1 MIIGLNTLS
10 LLSNLKAQENY
21 QNLDSIVAIV
31 EKDVV
36 TQKELDEEIYQTIN
50 RLKKSNITLPTSG
63 VLNKQV
69 LDSLIEK
76 KLIMQFANNHGIKI
90 ENQFLEETINSIALQ
105 NKMTINELQESV
117 ERDGLSFRSF
127 RGEINYQLILK
138 QLKEREI
145 TSKINISDY
154 EVEAFLKKNKDKNPL
169 EYHLYHI
176 LIKKKPEDGTNA
188 EVEKI
193 LSLLTKKT
201 FDEIAMSHSDGPLAD
216 KGGDMGWKKLD
227 ELPSIFSDAIADM
240 KVGDISKPITSENGI
255 HLIKLTE
262 IKGGDASQEK
272 ILSEQ
277 YNISQIVIKTNEI
290 TNEED
295 IIKKLENI
303 RNQISA
309 GLSFSDAATKYSED
323 ASSSNGGNIGWVD
336 INSML
341 PQFRVFAESSV
352 KGQVTGPHKTELGWV
367 LLLPNDKRQ
376 QDITNERMQMRAK
389 FLLQQRKAEIKYID
403 WIQGLKDQANI
414 EILLNN

>member
-36 TQKELDEEIYQTIN
+36 TQKELDEEIYKTIN

-76 KLIMQFANNHGIKI
+76 KLIMQFANNQGIKI

-154 EVEAFLKKNKDKNPL
+154 EVEAFLKKK
-169 EYHLYHI
+169 
-176 LIKKKPEDGTNA
+176 
-188 EVEKI
+188 
-193 LSLLTKKT
+193 
-201 FDEIAMSHSDGPLAD
+201 
-216 KGGDMGWKKLD
+216 
-227 ELPSIFSDAIADM
+227 
-240 KVGDISKPITSENGI
+240 
-255 HLIKLTE
+255 
-262 IKGGDASQEK
+262 
-272 ILSEQ
+272 
-277 YNISQIVIKTNEI
+277 
-290 TNEED
+290 
-295 IIKKLENI
+295 
-303 RNQISA
+303 
-309 GLSFSDAATKYSED
+309 
-323 ASSSNGGNIGWVD
+323 
-336 INSML
+336 
-341 PQFRVFAESSV
+341 
-352 KGQVTGPHKTELGWV
+352 
-367 LLLPNDKRQ
+367 
-376 QDITNERMQMRAK
+376 
-389 FLLQQRKAEIKYID
+389 
-403 WIQGLKDQANI
+403 
-414 EILLNN
+414 